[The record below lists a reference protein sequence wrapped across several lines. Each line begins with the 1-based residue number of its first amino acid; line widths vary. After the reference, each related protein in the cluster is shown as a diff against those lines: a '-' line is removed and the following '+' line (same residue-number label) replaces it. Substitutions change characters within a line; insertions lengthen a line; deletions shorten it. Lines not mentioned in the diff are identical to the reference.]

1 MRSRLTGTLE
11 HLDQTSNT
19 PTATIAITRT
29 PPAATTQPDTNQP
42 HPPHA
47 EAFDVLVPVYV
58 AERLEDHRGRTATL
72 HTIELLEAQGQGS
85 HLIPRLIGLTDRRD
99 RDFFN
104 LFTTVKN
111 LGPRKAL
118 RAMTTPP
125 GTIAA
130 FIAAKDTAALKKLPG
145 VGPRL
150 ADTIVAELAGKADRF
165 ITTGIEHTE
174 PKPSTTA
181 NTTANESTEPLPSDQ
196 ADACSALVRLGTP
209 RSEAERRVRAAIH
222 KDPTLAEPNTPA
234 DRILAAALAATP

>member
-29 PPAATTQPDTNQP
+29 PIPDTNQP
-42 HPPHA
+42 ATTQTHPPHA

-85 HLIPRLIGLTDRRD
+85 HLIPRLIGFTDRRD

-118 RAMTTPP
+118 RAMTIPP

-130 FIAAKDTAALKKLPG
+130 FIAAKDTASLKKLPG
-145 VGPRL
+145 IGPRL
-150 ADTIVAELAGKADRF
+150 AETIVAELAGKADRF

-174 PKPSTTA
+174 PKPPASARPTT
-181 NTTANESTEPLPSDQ
+181 NESTEPLPPDQ
-196 ADACSALVRLGTP
+196 ADACAALVRLGTP
-209 RSEAERRVRAAIH
+209 RPEAERRVAAALE
-222 KDPTLAEPNTPA
+222 KDPALAQPGTPA